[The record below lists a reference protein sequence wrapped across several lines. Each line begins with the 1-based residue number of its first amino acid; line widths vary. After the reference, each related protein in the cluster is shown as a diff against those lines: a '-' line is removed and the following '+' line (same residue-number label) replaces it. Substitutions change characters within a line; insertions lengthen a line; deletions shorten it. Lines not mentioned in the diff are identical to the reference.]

1 MSQEDIKIFIL
12 LYKYLLKNKMN
23 GVKLLIDLKK
33 TNFLGI
39 F

>member
-33 TNFLGI
+33 TNFFGI